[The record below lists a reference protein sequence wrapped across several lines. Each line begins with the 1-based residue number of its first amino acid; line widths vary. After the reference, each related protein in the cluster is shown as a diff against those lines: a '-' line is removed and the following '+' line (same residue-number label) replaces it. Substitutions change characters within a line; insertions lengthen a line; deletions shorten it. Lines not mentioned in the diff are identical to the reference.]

1 MSSASA
7 LTRAR
12 TGNPIS
18 KFEFAPA
25 AGGGGGRGERVSK
38 LGRFCLEVPL
48 INARDPEMA
57 AVGAIYTPARL
68 EIDIP
73 PSSRPISPKFSIN
86 LSLSLSL
93 SLSRAL
99 FFFPINSE
107 DIELLLAL
115 DISPLPLSLSLSLSL
130 SVRLCPRQRKS
141 NSERR
146 SRRHAQF
153 CRGVLT
159 KRREGE

>member
-93 SLSRAL
+93 SLSL
-99 FFFPINSE
+99 FFPINSE

-130 SVRLCPRQRKS
+130 SPCLSVSVPD
-141 NSERR
+141 
-146 SRRHAQF
+146 
-153 CRGVLT
+153 RGKVTLSAAVDVT
-159 KRREGE
+159 RNFVEAY